1 MFNTKNI
8 QSAEKINYEYLIKNV
23 INELAKLIDKHIR
36 EPQEKY
42 IVPLDDHSFNG
53 DLIAEN
59 IIFVKNLLEEEGL
72 LVEAKNGKLEITNSQ
87 YTPD

>member
-1 MFNTKNI
+1 MHNTKTI
-8 QSAEKINYEYLIKNV
+8 HSAEKINHQYLIKNV
-23 INELAKLIDKHIR
+23 INELAKLIAKHIR

-42 IVPLDDHSFNG
+42 IISLDDPSFNG

-87 YTPD
+87 HTLD